1 MTAPPPAA
9 DDGGPWI
16 GYKRVSTWREEKISP
31 ELQEASIRSWAARTG
46 RRILEPMTEDLD
58 ATGRNFKRKVMGAIE
73 RVEAGEARGI
83 IVWRFSRFGRN
94 MAGVQANLARLE
106 AAGGELV
113 SATEPVDAHTAVG
126 GLQRDIHFAFA
137 AFESNR
143 AGEQWRETHD
153 HRREKLRLPATGRPR
168 AGYIWH
174 PRRVPDAESPT
185 GWRLQE
191 ERYEPR
197 LDAADLIADAYE
209 DKIEPSTAATFRNI
223 AAAWNAAGMRTTRGG
238 LWDGS
243 SVRQYMDSGFPAGLL
258 RVHDQTCKCGKWST
272 CRRYSYTPGA
282 QPALIEP
289 DVWEAYLKH
298 RGETKTRPPRAR
310 IPSYA
315 LTGLAAHGHC
325 RHNLTANTAWIKGE
339 HVAGYT
345 YRCPY
350 AAATTRTGCP
360 GVYINRAALEQQVRA
375 WLDTERLPAEVGPVM
390 AGTPQPERADPRL
403 HHARE
408 RARLEDELAKVTSA
422 LGRLA
427 ADRAID
433 PDAMTPEVY
442 TAALRR
448 IAEREAAIRSAL
460 DRTVVAEA
468 APARSDY
475 GPLLAVVADSW
486 DGATPRE
493 MNAMLRTVI
502 RRVVVHR
509 VERLG
514 ARASARIEVHPMWD
528 PDPWDDGPDGQ
539 L

>member
-1 MTAPPPAA
+1 VTAPPPAD
-9 DDGGPWI
+9 DDGEPWI
-16 GYKRVSTWREEKISP
+16 GYIRVSTWREEKISP
-31 ELQEASIRSWAARTG
+31 ELQRAAIEAWAARTG
-46 RRILEPMTEDLD
+46 RRIIAWVTDLD
-58 ATGRNFKRKVMGAIE
+58 MTGRNFRRRIMGAIE
-73 RVEAGEARGI
+73 RVVAGEARGI
-83 IVWRFSRFGRN
+83 AVWRFSRFGRN
-94 MAGVQANLARLE
+94 MVGVQANLARVE
-106 AAGGELV
+106 AAGGQLV
-113 SATEPVDAHTAVG
+113 SATEPVDAATAVG

-153 HRREKLRLPATGRPR
+153 HRRGKLLLPATGRPR

-174 PRRVPDAESPT
+174 PRRVPDPESPT
-185 GWRLQE
+185 GWRLQD

-197 LDAADLIADAYE
+197 LDAADIIAEAYE
-209 DKIEPSTAATFRNI
+209 DKIEPSTAATFRQI
-223 AAAWNAAGMRTTRGG
+223 AAAWNADGMRTTRGG

-272 CRRYSYTPGA
+272 CKRYGYTPGA
-282 QPALIEP
+282 HPSLIEP

-298 RGETKTRPPRAR
+298 RAQTKVTPPRAR
-310 IPSYA
+310 IPSYP

-325 RHNLTANTAWIKGE
+325 RHNLQANTAWIRGE
-339 HVAGYT
+339 HVPGYT

-360 GVYINRAALEQQVRA
+360 GVYINRATLEQHVRD
-375 WLDTERLPAEVGPVM
+375 WLAAERLSDAAGAIEADAPA
-390 AGTPQPERADPRL
+390 ADPRV

-433 PDAMTPEVY
+433 PDAMPPEVY
-442 TAALRR
+442 AAARRR
-448 IAEREAAIRSAL
+448 IAERESAL
-460 DRTVVAEA
+460 RAVLDRAVQAEA
-468 APARSDY
+468 APQRADY
-475 GPLLAVVADSW
+475 GPAIATVADLW
-486 DGATPRE
+486 VTATDRE
-493 MNAMLRTVI
+493 RNAMLRTVI

-509 VERLG
+509 VERPG

-528 PDPWDDGPDGQ
+528 PDPWGNNASASG
-539 L
+539 